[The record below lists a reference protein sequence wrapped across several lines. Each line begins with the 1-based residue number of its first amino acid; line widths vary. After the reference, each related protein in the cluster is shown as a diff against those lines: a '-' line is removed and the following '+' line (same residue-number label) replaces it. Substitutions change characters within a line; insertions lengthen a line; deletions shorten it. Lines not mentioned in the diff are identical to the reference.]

1 MSMEKAAEAGH
12 AELPDDPLRMPK
24 KFAVRRPARD
34 RTEPVGSDDEAMTS
48 HIIPVISGLVIV
60 IAAATTARRRVRHI
74 MVGELFERR

>member
-1 MSMEKAAEAGH
+1 
-12 AELPDDPLRMPK
+12 MPK
-24 KFAVRRPARD
+24 NFAVRYLWGDHA
-34 RTEPVGSDDEAMTS
+34 EPVGSDDEAMTS